1 HRSATAAGSTG
12 PVVRSAKSRSASEP
26 SGSGPTATTRSPGT
40 ASRSRLVASTV
51 TVGHAASS
59 RSTKP
64 AAASTTCSQLSRTSR
79 QRPRASR
86 PAIAASSGCWGPSA
100 TPSAAATAC
109 GTESSRAGTRST
121 NAPPNGNAA
130 ASTTTTASRVLPTP
144 PGPVSVTSRCSASA
158 ASTSSRSAARPTND
172 VRATGRPTTPP
183 GGGASPASGPT
194 SAASSLR
201 SATPY
206 LRSSDE
212 TWPSTVRTDR
222 CRRRAIWAL
231 DSCAPTAASTSA
243 SRPVTSTGWGTGPS
257 WPNSRWRWPPP
268 ALVTGGHRGLPRSGA
283 GPRAVHHGLHD
294 PDDEGAPMTVP
305 SLPKSA
311 ELNARLHAVVPGGAH
326 TYAKGD
332 DQYPQDLA
340 PIISHGRGAH
350 VWDVD
355 GNQYIEYGSG
365 LRAVSLGHAHPRI
378 LDAVRR
384 ELDKGSNFVRP

>member
-1 HRSATAAGSTG
+1 
-12 PVVRSAKSRSASEP
+12 
-26 SGSGPTATTRSPGT
+26 
-40 ASRSRLVASTV
+40 
-51 TVGHAASS
+51 
-59 RSTKP
+59 
-64 AAASTTCSQLSRTSR
+64 
-79 QRPRASR
+79 
-86 PAIAASSGCWGPSA
+86 
-100 TPSAAATAC
+100 
-109 GTESSRAGTRST
+109 
-121 NAPPNGNAA
+121 
-130 ASTTTTASRVLPTP
+130 
-144 PGPVSVTSRCSASA
+144 SA

-365 LRAVSLGHAHPRI
+365 RRAVSLGHAHPRI

-384 ELDKGSNFVRP
+384 ELDTGSNFVRPAAIEATAAERFLATIPTAETGKFTKNDSDATTAAGRRARADPSRAAMALHPDHPFFATHEWFIATPAMNARIPTLDALTFPYANPHDLEAAPTHHLFAAVIMEPATPTEPPRGYLQG